1 MRPRATTISAAA
13 ALLVVLA
20 VMAWVTS
27 KLLEFDAERTQ
38 SQQQAVV
45 EEQSRLALWRIDSAM
60 TPILSREVAELDGP
74 RRAELPEPPPG
85 VVMRFE
91 LTHEQLRALT
101 RVEADVLA
109 QLEVSLK
116 ADDLFARLDALAPV
130 ETPEARSIPYAQ
142 KSQSVRN
149 EDEWSQRKASVE
161 DNLDACNPQGGSP
174 DDLGPIFDYAGI
186 EPSAVASE
194 LEREFTTVVEP
205 MWVGDKLL
213 LVSRASVA
221 GSELIEGTWLDW
233 PASRELLLQEI
244 EDLLPDAD
252 LVPVLRASDAETEH
266 LLATLPARLEPA
278 AAIARPAL
286 WSPLR
291 ASLLAAWLIVLAA
304 FAALLFLVR
313 ASLRLSER
321 RATFVSAVT
330 HELRTPLT
338 TFRMYT
344 QMLEDGMV
352 EHKRDRYIAI
362 LRREADRL
370 SGLVENVLAYARIES
385 ERASGQ
391 LEAMSVGRLLDGVV
405 DRLRE
410 RCEAAGMQLE
420 IEASEREREIVLE
433 VDPTAVEQIL
443 FNLVDNATKYAL
455 AADDRRIRLEL
466 EVTPRKVVLHVRDFG
481 PGVAAEDLR
490 RIFEP
495 FTKARA
501 DAAGTVP
508 GVGLGLALSRRLA
521 RQMRGELSVTS
532 QGRGADFVLKLPR
545 A

>member
-1 MRPRATTISAAA
+1 MRPRATAISAAA
-13 ALLVVLA
+13 SLLVVLA

-74 RRAELPEPPPG
+74 RRPELPEPPPG

-109 QLEVSLK
+109 QLEDSLK
-116 ADDLFARLDALAPV
+116 ADDLFARLDRLAPV
-130 ETPEARSIPYAQ
+130 ATPEARPTPYAQ

-161 DNLDACNPQGGSP
+161 DNLNACNPQAGSP
-174 DDLGPIFDYAGI
+174 DDLGPIFDYVGV
-186 EPSAVASE
+186 EPTEAESE

-221 GSELIEGTWLDW
+221 GSDLIEGTWLDW
-233 PASRELLLQEI
+233 PASRELLLEEI

-252 LVPVLRASDAETEH
+252 LVPVLRSSDAETER

-278 AAIARPAL
+278 AAIARPAV

-291 ASLLAAWLIVLAA
+291 ASLLAAWLIVLVA

-352 EHKRDRYIAI
+352 EHKRDRYVAI

-385 ERASGQ
+385 ERASSQ

-420 IEASEREREIVLE
+420 LEAGERERDIMLE

-443 FNLVDNATKYAL
+443 FNLVDNATKYAV
-455 AADDRRIRLEL
+455 AADDPRIRLEL
-466 EVTPRKVVLHVRDFG
+466 EVTPRKVMLHVRDFG
-481 PGVAAEDLR
+481 PGVATEDLR

-532 QGRGADFVLKLPR
+532 QGRGADFILKLPR